1 MSKGGLGNLRSKL
14 GEAGKTGTQGK
25 SATPK
30 VIEPEVISPGGRAG
44 SGRSGTSGMPANT
57 GSSFDTKAALF
68 GLAEKALDTVG
79 DIASMVEAFQKTK
92 QAKEVTKQVELQSKA
107 TIRAEIEQ
115 TKRRKLELK
124 TELKIEREKAKVELE
139 RIGQELAA
147 IQAELKK
154 EEHAHAFLMRSLDKL
169 EASMAHVQKLAEAQI
184 AYARE
189 VYARGELP
197 SKEALDQ
204 IDHSTQR
211 LIEFS
216 QEMIKLRARL

>member
-14 GEAGKTGTQGK
+14 AEAGSTGKQGK
-25 SATPK
+25 SVTPK
-30 VIEPEVISPGGRAG
+30 VFEPEVISPGGRESGGAG
-44 SGRSGTSGMPANT
+44 STGMPANT
-57 GSSFDTKAALF
+57 GSGSFDTKAALF

-79 DIASMVEAFQKTK
+79 DIASMVESFQKTK

-184 AYARE
+184 AYAQE
-189 VYARGELP
+189 VYSRGELP
-197 SKEALDQ
+197 TKEALDQ

-216 QEMIKLRARL
+216 QEMTKLRVAL